1 MRNKKRHKRNIKV
14 LLLYK
19 RQRHRRIQERRD
31 SNSKKKKANYEIKY
45 IDRR

>member
-19 RQRHRRIQERRD
+19 R
-31 SNSKKKKANYEIKY
+31 
-45 IDRR
+45 